1 MNTQN
6 PDEQLQFDAAI
17 TDAGLLLTVA
27 QLATRW
33 SMSRATIYRA
43 LEDGLPSLKL
53 GRSRRI
59 RVSDAD
65 QWLNEQAAASTQA
78 GAA

>member
-43 LEDGLPSLKL
+43 LDNGLPSLKL

-59 RVSDAD
+59 RLSDAD
-65 QWLNEQAAASTQA
+65 QWLSKQAAASAEQ
-78 GAA
+78 GE

>member
-1 MNTQN
+1 MSTQN
-6 PDEQLQFDAAI
+6 PTEQLQLDIALP
-17 TDAGLLLTVA
+17 DSGLLLSVA

-43 LEDGLPSLKL
+43 LDNGLPSLKL

-59 RVSDAD
+59 RLSDAD
-65 QWLNEQAAASTQA
+65 QWLSEQAAASAEQ
-78 GAA
+78 GA

>member
-1 MNTQN
+1 MSN
-6 PDEQLQFDAAI
+6 PNDTEQLQFDPAI

-59 RVSDAD
+59 RLSDAD
-65 QWLNEQAAASTQA
+65 QWLNEQAASTQA

>member
-1 MNTQN
+1 MSN
-6 PDEQLQFDAAI
+6 PNDTEQLQFDPAI

-27 QLATRW
+27 ELAARW

-65 QWLNEQAAASTQA
+65 QWLNEQAAVSPQA

>member
-1 MNTQN
+1 MSN
-6 PDEQLQFDAAI
+6 PNDTEQMQFDPAT

-59 RVSDAD
+59 RLSDAD
-65 QWLNEQAAASTQA
+65 QWLNEQA